1 MIQSLVRFWARRV
14 APLAVATIGLGSAAV
29 GAPAVQGVTMHPLI
43 SDFEYMTNSETP
55 PTSAQCHSRGRRC
68 FGATAMQNAYD
79 LAPLYA
85 NGFTGKGRTIA
96 IIDSFGS
103 DTIKNDLRVFN
114 NAMGLQHMCGETDAN
129 GTATACTPDM
139 PQFSVISF
147 QGSPPA
153 VAPPPS
159 NGTGQEAHNLWALEV
174 SLDVEW
180 AHAIAPGANID
191 LVTTPTAET
200 LGVQGFP
207 DMMKAEQMIVD
218 NHVADVITQS
228 FGAGE
233 ETFAS
238 VQSLLNQRHAFE
250 SAQAAGVT
258 VLASSGDGGT
268 FNNFKEPVK
277 NPNPIPGQSVI
288 WPGSDPLVTSVG
300 GTSVCLDEAT
310 GTVVDN
316 AVPPAWCRAPNASGV
331 RETTWQRWV
340 PNAQGVLIK
349 GGLSGGGFSHVF
361 AKPDFQNTLP
371 SGSTAIDGMRG
382 VPDIAWQADSRTG
395 VLVYMTEPPLSGFI
409 CPPASAGI
417 PCSAG
422 WYVVG
427 GTSSSSPQWAG
438 MIAVAAQK
446 NGGPLGYLNPA
457 LYKIALNPA
466 RYAADFHDIT
476 IGNNL
481 YPFAAN
487 LDANGSPI
495 RPGYSASTGW
505 DPVTGLGTPDANNL
519 IPDLIAAVH
528 NP

>member
-1 MIQSLVRFWARRV
+1 
-14 APLAVATIGLGSAAV
+14 
-29 GAPAVQGVTMHPLI
+29 
-43 SDFEYMTNSETP
+43 
-55 PTSAQCHSRGRRC
+55 
-68 FGATAMQNAYD
+68 MQNIYD
-79 LAPLYA
+79 LGPLYA
-85 NGFTGKGRTIA
+85 QGLNGKGRTIA

-103 DTIKNDLRVFN
+103 ATIANDLRVFN
-114 NAMGLQHMCGETDAN
+114 NAMDLQHMCGETDAS
-129 GTATACTPDM
+129 GTATPCTDGM
-139 PQFSVISF
+139 PQFKVISF

-180 AHAIAPGANID
+180 AHAIAPGADID

-218 NHVADVITQS
+218 NGLADVITQS

-233 ETFAS
+233 DTFSS

-250 SAQAAGVT
+250 SAKAAGVT

-268 FNNFKEPVK
+268 FNTFKEPVK

-310 GTVVDN
+310 GTTVDN
-316 AVPPAWCRAPNASGV
+316 VTPPNWCRAANAKGV

-340 PNAQGVLIK
+340 PNAQRVLIK
-349 GGLSGGGFSHVF
+349 GGLSGGGFSRVF
-361 AKPDFQNTLP
+361 AKPDFQSTLP
-371 SGSTAIDGMRG
+371 AGSTFSGDKRG
-382 VPDIAWQADSRTG
+382 LPDIAWQADSRTG
-395 VLVYMTEPPLSGFI
+395 VLVYMTEPPLSGLI
-409 CPPASAGI
+409 CPPLSAGN
-417 PCSAG
+417 PCSPG

-438 MIAVAAQK
+438 MIAVAAQL

-457 LYKIALNPA
+457 LYKIASDPA
-466 RYAADFHDIT
+466 KYAADFHDIT

-487 LDANGSPI
+487 LDANGAPI
-495 RPGYSASTGW
+495 RQGFDASTGW
-505 DPVTGLGTPDANNL
+505 DPVTGLGSPDANNL

>member
-1 MIQSLVRFWARRV
+1 
-14 APLAVATIGLGSAAV
+14 
-29 GAPAVQGVTMHPLI
+29 
-43 SDFEYMTNSETP
+43 
-55 PTSAQCHSRGRRC
+55 
-68 FGATAMQNAYD
+68 MQNVYD
-79 LAPLYA
+79 LGPLYA
-85 NGFTGKGRTIA
+85 RGLNGKARTIA

-103 DTIKNDLRVFN
+103 ATIANDLRVFDT
-114 NAMGLQHMCGETDAN
+114 AMSLQHMCGETDVN
-129 GTATACTPDM
+129 GAATPCTSDM
-139 PQFSVISF
+139 PQFSVMSF

-159 NGTGQEAHNLWALEV
+159 SGTGQEAHNLWALEV

-180 AHAIAPGANID
+180 AHAIAPGANIL

-218 NHVADVITQS
+218 NGLADVITQS

-233 ETFAS
+233 DTFSS

-250 SAQAAGVT
+250 SAKAAGVT

-268 FNNFKEPVK
+268 FNTFKEPVK

-300 GTSVCLDEAT
+300 GTSVCLNEAT
-310 GTVVDN
+310 GLVVDN
-316 AVPPAWCRAPNASGV
+316 TVPPAWCRADNAKGV

-340 PNAQGVLIK
+340 TNAQGVVLIK
-349 GGLSGGGFSHVF
+349 GGLSGGGFSRVF
-361 AKPDFQNTLP
+361 AKPDFQSTLP
-371 SGSTAIDGMRG
+371 AGSTFSGDKRG

-395 VLVYMTEPPLSGFI
+395 VLVYMTEPPLSGLI
-409 CPPASAGI
+409 CPPVLAGN
-417 PCSAG
+417 PCSPG

-438 MIAVAAQK
+438 MIAVAAQL
-446 NGGPLGYLNPA
+446 NGGRLGYINPA
-457 LYKIALNPA
+457 LYKIASDPA
-466 RYAADFHDIT
+466 KYAADFHDIT

-487 LDANGSPI
+487 LDANGKPI
-495 RPGYSASTGW
+495 RLGFDASTGW

-519 IPDLIAAVH
+519 IRDLIAAVH

>member
-1 MIQSLVRFWARRV
+1 
-14 APLAVATIGLGSAAV
+14 
-29 GAPAVQGVTMHPLI
+29 MHPLV
-43 SDFEYMTNSETP
+43 SDFEFLTSSEKP
-55 PTSAQCHSRGRRC
+55 PTNADCHSRGRRC
-68 FGATAMQNAYD
+68 FGAHAMQNVYD
-79 LAPLYA
+79 LGPLYA
-85 NGFTGKGRTIA
+85 RGLNGAGRTIA

-103 DTIKNDLRVFN
+103 ATIASDLRAFN
-114 NAMGLQHMCGETDAN
+114 NAMGLPHMCGETDVA
-129 GTATACTPDM
+129 GTALACTPGM

-180 AHAIAPGANID
+180 SHAIAPGANID

-207 DMMKAEQMIVD
+207 DMMNAEQMIVD
-218 NHVADVITQS
+218 NHLADVISQS

-233 ETFAS
+233 DTFSS

-250 SAQAAGVT
+250 SARASGVS
-258 VLASSGDGGT
+258 VFASSGDGGT
-268 FNNFKEPVK
+268 FNTFKEPVK
-277 NPNPIPGQSVI
+277 NPNPIPDQSVI

-316 AVPPAWCRAPNASGV
+316 SVPPAWCKAAIGV
-331 RETTWQRWV
+331 RETTWQRWRV
-340 PNAQGVLIK
+340 NAQGVLLK
-349 GGLSGGGFSHVF
+349 GGLSGGGFSRVF
-361 AKPDFQNTLP
+361 AKPDFQNVLP
-371 SGSTAIDGMRG
+371 AGSTFTGDKRG
-382 VPDIAWQADSRTG
+382 LPDIAWQADSRTG
-395 VLVYMTEPPLSGFI
+395 VLVYMTEPPLSGLI
-409 CPPASAGI
+409 CLPLSAGN

-438 MIAVAAQK
+438 MIAVAAQM
-446 NGGPLGYLNPA
+446 NGGPLGYINPA
-457 LYKIALNPA
+457 LYKIASDPA
-466 RYAADFHDIT
+466 KYAADFHDIT
-476 IGNNL
+476 IGNNMD
-481 YPFAAN
+481 PFPEN
-487 LDANGSPI
+487 LDATGSPI
-495 RPGYSASTGW
+495 RPGYPASTGW

-528 NP
+528 SP

>member
-1 MIQSLVRFWARRV
+1 MIQSLVRSAGRRI
-14 APLAVATIGLGSAAV
+14 APLAMGAAVVGSAFV
-29 GAPAVQGVTMHPLI
+29 GSPIVAQGVTMHPLV
-43 SDFEYMTNSETP
+43 SDFEFLTTSETP
-55 PTSAQCHSRGRRC
+55 PTNAQCHSRGRRC
-68 FGATAMQNAYD
+68 FGAQAMQNVYD
-79 LAPLYA
+79 LGPLYA
-85 NGFTGKGRTIA
+85 QRLNGKGRTIA

-103 DTIKNDLRVFN
+103 ATIANDLRVFN
-114 NAMGLQHMCGETDAN
+114 NAWGLQHMCGETDAFGN
-129 GTATACTPDM
+129 ASACTSDM
-139 PQFSVISF
+139 PKFSVISF

-180 AHAIAPGANID
+180 SHAIAPGANID

-207 DMMKAEQMIVD
+207 DMMNAEQMIVD
-218 NHVADVITQS
+218 NHMADVISQS

-250 SAQAAGVT
+250 SARASGVS
-258 VLASSGDGGT
+258 VFASSGDGGT
-268 FNNFKEPVK
+268 FNTFKEPVK

-316 AVPPAWCRAPNASGV
+316 VVPPAWCQAATGS

-340 PNAQGVLIK
+340 KNSQGVLIK

-361 AKPDFQNTLP
+361 AKPDFQNALP
-371 SGSTAIDGMRG
+371 ASSTAIGDMRG
-382 VPDIAWQADSRTG
+382 LPDIAWQADSRTG
-395 VLVYMTEPPLSGFI
+395 VLVYMTEPPLSGLI
-409 CPPASAGI
+409 CPTGI

-438 MIAVAAQK
+438 MIAVAAQM

-457 LYKIALNPA
+457 LYKIASDPA
-466 RYAADFHDIT
+466 KYAADFHDIT

-481 YPFAAN
+481 DPFAAN
-487 LDANGSPI
+487 LDANGNPI
-495 RPGYSASTGW
+495 RQGFNASTGW
-505 DPVTGLGTPDANNL
+505 DPVTGLGTPDAAQL
-519 IPDLIAAVH
+519 VPDLVFAVNH
-528 NP
+528 P

>member
-1 MIQSLVRFWARRV
+1 MIQSFVRFWARRV
-14 APLAVATIGLGSAAV
+14 APFAVATIGLGSAAV

-43 SDFEYMTNSETP
+43 SDFEYMTNTEIP
-55 PTSAQCHSRGRRC
+55 PTNAQCHSRGRRC

-79 LAPLYA
+79 LTPLYA
-85 NGFTGKGRTIA
+85 DGFNGKGHTIA

-103 DTIKNDLRVFN
+103 ATIANDLRVFN
-114 NAMGLQHMCGETDAN
+114 KAMGLQHMCGETDVN
-129 GTATACTPDM
+129 GTATSCTSDM
-139 PQFSVISF
+139 PKFSVISF

-159 NGTGQEAHNLWALEV
+159 SGTGQEVHNLWALEV

-218 NHVADVITQS
+218 NHLADVITQS

-233 ETFAS
+233 DTFSS

-250 SAQAAGVT
+250 SAKAAGVT

-268 FNNFKEPVK
+268 FNTFKEPVK

-310 GTVVDN
+310 GTLVDN
-316 AVPPAWCRAPNASGV
+316 VVPPAWCQAATGS
-331 RETTWQRWV
+331 RETTWQRWTK
-340 PNAQGVLIK
+340 NAQGVLLK
-349 GGLSGGGFSHVF
+349 GGLSGGGFSKVF
-361 AKPDFQNTLP
+361 ARPEFQSTLP
-371 SGSTAIDGMRG
+371 AGSTAIGDMRG
-382 VPDIAWQADSRTG
+382 LPDIAWQADSRTG
-395 VLVYMTEPPLSGFI
+395 VLVYMTEPPLSGLI
-409 CPPASAGI
+409 CPPVPLGN

-438 MIAVAAQK
+438 MIAVAAQL
-446 NGGPLGYLNPA
+446 NGGRLGYLNPA
-457 LYKIALNPA
+457 LYKIASDPA
-466 RYAADFHDIT
+466 KYAADFHDIT
-476 IGNNL
+476 IGNNT
-481 YPFAAN
+481 YPFPPN
-487 LDANGSPI
+487 VDANGNAI
-495 RPGYSASTGW
+495 QAGFQASTGW

>member
-1 MIQSLVRFWARRV
+1 
-14 APLAVATIGLGSAAV
+14 
-29 GAPAVQGVTMHPLI
+29 
-43 SDFEYMTNSETP
+43 
-55 PTSAQCHSRGRRC
+55 
-68 FGATAMQNAYD
+68 MQNVYD
-79 LAPLYA
+79 LGPLYA
-85 NGFTGKGRTIA
+85 QGLNGKGRTIA

-103 DTIKNDLRVFN
+103 ATIANDLRVFN
-114 NAMGLQHMCGETDAN
+114 TAMGLQHMCGETDVN
-129 GTATACTPDM
+129 GTATACTSDM

-159 NGTGQEAHNLWALEV
+159 SGTGQEAHNLWALEV

-218 NHVADVITQS
+218 NGLADVMTQS

-233 ETFAS
+233 DTFSS

-250 SAQAAGVT
+250 SAKAAGVT

-268 FNNFKEPVK
+268 FNTFKEPVK

-310 GTVVDN
+310 GTTVDN
-316 AVPPAWCRAPNASGV
+316 VVPPAWCQAATGS

-340 PNAQGVLIK
+340 KNSFGVVVK
-349 GGLSGGGFSHVF
+349 GGLSGGGFSRVF
-361 AKPDFQNTLP
+361 AKPDFQSTLP
-371 SGSTAIDGMRG
+371 AGSTFSGDKRG
-382 VPDIAWQADSRTG
+382 LPDIAWQADSRTG
-395 VLVYMTEPPLSGFI
+395 VLVYMTEPPLSGLI
-409 CPPASAGI
+409 CPATGV
-417 PCSAG
+417 PCSTG

-438 MIAVAAQK
+438 MIAVAAQL

-457 LYKIALNPA
+457 LYKIALTA

-495 RPGYSASTGW
+495 RPGYTASAGW
-505 DPVTGLGTPDANNL
+505 DPVTGLGTPDAAQL
-519 IPDLIAAVH
+519 VPDLVFAVNH
-528 NP
+528 P

>member
-14 APLAVATIGLGSAAV
+14 APLAVATIGLGSVAV
-29 GAPAVQGVTMHPLI
+29 GAPAVQGVPMHPLI
-43 SDFEYMTNSETP
+43 SDFEYMTNTELP
-55 PTSAQCHSRGRRC
+55 PTNAQCHSRGRRC
-68 FGATAMQNAYD
+68 FSATAFQNAYD
-79 LAPLYA
+79 LTPLYA
-85 NGFTGKGRTIA
+85 AGFNGKGRTIA

-103 DTIKNDLRVFN
+103 ATIANDLRVFN
-114 NAMGLQHMCGETDAN
+114 NAMGLQHMCGETDVN
-129 GTATACTPDM
+129 GIAAVCTSDM
-139 PQFSVISF
+139 PKFSVISF

-153 VAPPPS
+153 VEPPPS
-159 NGTGQEAHNLWALEV
+159 SGTGQEAHNLWALEV

-180 AHAIAPGANID
+180 SHAIAPGANIL

-207 DMMKAEQMIVD
+207 DMMKAEQQIVD
-218 NHVADVITQS
+218 NHMADVISQS

-233 ETFAS
+233 ETFSS

-250 SAQAAGVT
+250 SARTAGIT
-258 VLASSGDGGT
+258 VFASSGDGGT
-268 FNNFKEPVK
+268 FNTFKEPVK

-316 AVPPAWCRAPNASGV
+316 SVPPAWCKAAVGA

-340 PNAQGVLIK
+340 TYPFGVVK
-349 GGLSGGGFSHVF
+349 GGLSGGGFSKVF
-361 AKPDFQNTLP
+361 AKPNFQNTLP
-371 SGSTAIDGMRG
+371 AGSTTIGDMRG
-382 VPDIAWQADSRTG
+382 LPDIAWQADSRTG
-395 VLVYMTEPPLSGFI
+395 VLVYMTEPPLSGLI
-409 CPPASAGI
+409 CPPLSAVPPI
-417 PCSAG
+417 PCSTG

-438 MIAVAAQK
+438 MIAVAAQM

-457 LYKIALNPA
+457 LYKIASDPA
-466 RYAADFHDIT
+466 KYAADFHDIT

-481 YPFAAN
+481 DPFAAN
-487 LDANGSPI
+487 LDASGNPI
-495 RPGYSASTGW
+495 RLGFEASTGW

-519 IPDLIAAVH
+519 IPDLIFAVN